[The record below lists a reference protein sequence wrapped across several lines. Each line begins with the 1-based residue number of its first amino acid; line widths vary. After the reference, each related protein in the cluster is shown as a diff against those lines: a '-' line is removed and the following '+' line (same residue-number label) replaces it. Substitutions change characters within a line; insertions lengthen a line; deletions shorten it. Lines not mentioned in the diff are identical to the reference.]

1 MMRKLLLLVIMVLPA
16 LCFGQAEIT
25 VGKPYQVVD
34 AAEKYYFKNED
45 QILTVKVDGST
56 VILQKF
62 SSSDLSFKTVKEYKG
77 VLKDFSLEKVTK
89 FQDKYYIF
97 FSDYDKANE
106 KEQLYCREIDF
117 EACALKSQTKILTT
131 SRKVTGSPLG
141 SVGYYW
147 SFGVTDKY
155 QFYFSFDSVK
165 MLVQYRLR
173 PEEKKDAKSWDII
186 GMGVYNKAM
195 DLQWNQEV
203 KMPYT
208 EKKMNNID
216 YSVDQAGNVY
226 ILTTVYNDNT
236 TDEKKSR
243 DGNAN
248 YHIELLKVKA
258 NTTKVDITP
267 IKLTDKFINRLWIY
281 ETSKD
286 EMICAGFYNKG
297 KDLADADG
305 ILIFNI
311 EKDGTLTDIKT
322 YEIPLA
328 ILNQNVSR
336 RTQKKNEK
344 KEEGDDAAEFQ
355 ELELREVLVD
365 KDGSLLLIGEQYF
378 MRQHTRYS
386 SNGMSTTYYTYHY
399 NDMLITKIAPSGALA
414 WMKKLPKQQIGR
426 NGRGG
431 MSYSYID
438 GKSHHYFIFLDNEKN
453 KDLTINEVPTRH
465 SDGAGGF
472 LTAYKIDDITG
483 QTKKEYILD
492 TRDVR
497 GIELYQFRTSR
508 IIPVSS
514 NEFVFESYK
523 KKKEDVMIK
532 VGL

>member
-1 MMRKLLLLVIMVLPA
+1 
-16 LCFGQAEIT
+16 
-25 VGKPYQVVD
+25 
-34 AAEKYYFKNED
+34 
-45 QILTVKVDGST
+45 
-56 VILQKF
+56 
-62 SSSDLSFKTVKEYKG
+62 
-77 VLKDFSLEKVTK
+77 
-89 FQDKYYIF
+89 
-97 FSDYDKANE
+97 
-106 KEQLYCREIDF
+106 
-117 EACALKSQTKILTT
+117 
-131 SRKVTGSPLG
+131 
-141 SVGYYW
+141 
-147 SFGVTDKY
+147 
-155 QFYFSFDSVK
+155 
-165 MLVQYRLR
+165 
-173 PEEKKDAKSWDII
+173 
-186 GMGVYNKAM
+186 
-195 DLQWNQEV
+195 
-203 KMPYT
+203 
-208 EKKMNNID
+208 MNNID

-438 GKSHHYFIFLDNEKN
+438 GKSH
-453 KDLTINEVPTRH
+453 
-465 SDGAGGF
+465 
-472 LTAYKIDDITG
+472 
-483 QTKKEYILD
+483 Q
-492 TRDVR
+492 
-497 GIELYQFRTSR
+497 
-508 IIPVSS
+508 
-514 NEFVFESYK
+514 
-523 KKKEDVMIK
+523 
-532 VGL
+532 